1 MVEERK
7 MQRVVIT
14 GLGAV
19 TPVGLSVGS
28 SWQNLLS
35 GCSGI
40 SRITAFD
47 STGWDVQIAGEA
59 TGFDPLNYLDRK
71 EVRRNDRFVQL
82 AVAAAKQAVED
93 CGLEVRGRT
102 DIGAIVG
109 SGIGGIATLAE
120 QMKVLEDRGPG
131 RVSPF
136 LVPMMIVDMASGQV
150 SIMLGCKGPNYSV
163 VSACATGADAI
174 GAAFETIRRGDA
186 VAMIAGGAEAAVTP
200 IGIAGFAAARA
211 LSTRNDDPP
220 RASRPFDAERDGF
233 VMGEGAAVVF
243 LESLESAQ
251 ARGARIYCELAGYAA
266 TADAYHITQPAEN
279 GEGGSRAMRQALD
292 DAGLSPDDVDY
303 INAHG
308 TSTELNDKLE
318 TVAVKG
324 VFGDRAY
331 RIPVSS
337 TKSMTGHLLGAA
349 GAFEALVCAKTIE
362 TGWIHP
368 TINRTNPDPDC
379 DLDYVVEGAR
389 QSPVGVALS
398 NSLGFGGHNASLVF
412 RSFPA

>member
-1 MVEERK
+1 MK
-7 MQRVVIT
+7 RVVVT

-19 TPVGLSVGS
+19 TPVGLSVDEG
-28 SWQNLLS
+28 WRNLLA

-40 SRITAFD
+40 DRISAFD
-47 STGWDVQIAGEA
+47 PTGFEVQIAGEVR
-59 TGFDPLNYLDRK
+59 GFDPLAYLDRK
-71 EVRRNDRFVQL
+71 EVRRTDRFVHLAIAAANQ
-82 AVAAAKQAVED
+82 AVADA
-93 CGLEVRGRT
+93 GLDVRDQP

-109 SGIGGIATLAE
+109 SGIGGIATLSE
-120 QMKVLEDRGPG
+120 QIRVLHERGPN

-150 SIMLGCKGPNYSV
+150 SIQLGCKGPNYAV

-186 VAMIAGGAEAAVTP
+186 RAMIAGGTEAAITP

-233 VMGEGAAVVF
+233 VMGEGAAVLV
-243 LESLESAQ
+243 LEALDSAL

-266 TADAYHITQPAEN
+266 TADAYHVTQPAEG
-279 GEGGSRAMRQALD
+279 GEGGVRAMRQALRA
-292 DAGLSPDDVDY
+292 AGLTPDQVDY

-318 TVAVKG
+318 TLAIKT
-324 VFGDRAY
+324 VFGERAY
-331 RIPVSS
+331 QIPVSS

-368 TINRTNPDPDC
+368 TINRTTPDPDC

-389 QSPVGVALS
+389 QSPVRVAVS
-398 NSLGFGGHNASLVF
+398 NSLGFGGHNATLVF
-412 RSFPA
+412 RAFEP

>member
-1 MVEERK
+1 
-7 MQRVVIT
+7 MQRVVVT

-19 TPVGLSVGS
+19 TPVGLSVEE
-28 SWQNLLS
+28 SWRNLLA
-35 GCSGI
+35 GCSGVG
-40 SRITAFD
+40 RITAFD
-47 STGWDVQIAGEA
+47 TTGFEVQIAAEVR
-59 TGFDPLNYLDRK
+59 GFDPLAYLDRK
-71 EVRRNDRFVQL
+71 EVRRTDRFVQL
-82 AVAAAKQAVED
+82 AIAAARQAVD
-93 CGLEVRGRT
+93 DAGIEVRDQP

-120 QMKVLEDRGPG
+120 QIRVLHERGPS

-150 SIMLGCKGPNYSV
+150 SIQLGCKGPNYAV

-186 VAMIAGGAEAAVTP
+186 RAMIAGGTEAAITP

-233 VMGEGAAVVF
+233 VMGEGAAVLV
-243 LESLESAQ
+243 LESLESAL
-251 ARGARIYCELAGYAA
+251 ARGAKIYCELAGYAA
-266 TADAYHITQPAEN
+266 TADAYHITQPSEG
-279 GEGGSRAMRQALD
+279 GEGGVRAMRQALRS
-292 DAGLSPDDVDY
+292 AGLTADEVDY

-318 TVAVKG
+318 TVAIKT
-324 VFGDRAY
+324 VFGERAY
-331 RIPVSS
+331 QIPISS

-349 GAFEALVCAKTIE
+349 GAFEAVVCAKTIE

-368 TINRTNPDPDC
+368 TINRTTPDPEC

-389 QSPVGVALS
+389 QARVRVALS
-398 NSLGFGGHNASLVF
+398 NSLGFGGHNATLVF
-412 RSFPA
+412 RAFEQ